1 MRIDRR
7 AARCVNTH
15 TRVRK
20 DRLLSVSIM
29 AEYDEPSAA
38 DRPSRVA
45 DSVLEADLDRVLV
58 DVPRGALAL
67 CGIAVLLMLLAWL
80 AVYFGVFL
88 PRGPV
93 S

>member
-1 MRIDRR
+1 
-7 AARCVNTH
+7 
-15 TRVRK
+15 
-20 DRLLSVSIM
+20 M
-29 AEYDEPSAA
+29 AEYEEPSAA
-38 DRPSRVA
+38 DRPVNVA
-45 DSVLEADLDRVLV
+45 DPVLEADLERVLK

-88 PRGPV
+88 PRGPI